1 MSEWKEY
8 RLGDIADYINRG
20 VTPSYSDEGVIVIN
34 QKCVRDGQVK
44 YEQSGYTNSEK
55 KKISEE
61 KYLKSFDILINST
74 GQGTLGRV
82 GQVKKIISPT
92 TVDSHLTIVRINK
105 NNDPIFLGYVLKSK
119 QSIIEDLA
127 EGTTGQ
133 TELSRY
139 KVAEL
144 PLVLPDLP
152 TQTAIAEILS
162 SLDDKIE
169 LNNKINQD
177 LENLA
182 QTLFKQW
189 FIDFE
194 FLNENGEPYKSS
206 CGEMVDSELGE
217 IPKGWEVKRLETH
230 AKISLGGTP
239 SRNNGDYW
247 NGNIPWVNSG
257 AINENYILKPI
268 ELITQEGLDNSS
280 TKLIPKHSTLIAIT
294 GATLG
299 QVSYSLIDACYNQSV
314 ISLTPPDNTKEF
326 IHLLVNTIIPEL
338 IKHQTGGA
346 QQHINKGNVETFK
359 VLFPPVNILNRFKEI
374 LTDLYLKIECY
385 IKENQQLTTLRDT
398 LLPKLISGEL
408 EVSQIQT
415 TS

>member
-1 MSEWKEY
+1 MTNWKEY
-8 RLGDIADYINRG
+8 KLGDIADYINRG

-44 YEQSGYTNSEK
+44 YEQSRYTNSEK

-92 TVDSHLTIVRINK
+92 TVDSHLTIVRVNK
-105 NNDPIFLGYVLKSK
+105 NHDPIFLGYVLKSK

-139 KVAEL
+139 KVAAL

-152 TQTAIAEILS
+152 TQSAIAEILS

-169 LNNKINQD
+169 LNNKINQE

-194 FLNENGEPYKSS
+194 FPNENGEPYKSS
-206 CGEMVDSELGE
+206 GGE
-217 IPKGWEVKRLETH
+217 I
-230 AKISLGGTP
+230 
-239 SRNNGDYW
+239 
-247 NGNIPWVNSG
+247 
-257 AINENYILKPI
+257 
-268 ELITQEGLDNSS
+268 
-280 TKLIPKHSTLIAIT
+280 
-294 GATLG
+294 
-299 QVSYSLIDACYNQSV
+299 VSAPY
-314 ISLTPPDNTKEF
+314 
-326 IHLLVNTIIPEL
+326 
-338 IKHQTGGA
+338 
-346 QQHINKGNVETFK
+346 
-359 VLFPPVNILNRFKEI
+359 
-374 LTDLYLKIECY
+374 
-385 IKENQQLTTLRDT
+385 
-398 LLPKLISGEL
+398 
-408 EVSQIQT
+408 
-415 TS
+415 

>member
-8 RLGDIADYINRG
+8 RLGEIID
-20 VTPSYSDEGVIVIN
+20 
-34 QKCVRDGQVK
+34 VRDGTHDSPK
-44 YEQSGYTNSEK
+44 QSDIGKPLVTSK
-55 KKISEE
+55 HIKGGKIDLSSAYLISFDDFDKINKRSKVDKWDVLFSMIGTIGEMVIIKEE
-61 KYLKSFDILINST
+61 PDFAIKNVGLFKAKDQFTSKWIYYYLKSPKAQSEILSSLKGSTQQYISLTDLRNFPITYPPIKEGWDII
-74 GQGTLGRV
+74 Q
-82 GQVKKIISPT
+82 
-92 TVDSHLTIVRINK
+92 
-105 NNDPIFLGYVLKSK
+105 
-119 QSIIEDLA
+119 
-127 EGTTGQ
+127 
-133 TELSRY
+133 
-139 KVAEL
+139 
-144 PLVLPDLP
+144 
-152 TQTAIAEILS
+152 ILS

-177 LENLA
+177 LESLA

-194 FLNENGEPYKSS
+194 FPNENGEPYKSS
-206 CGEMVDSELGE
+206 GGEMVESELGE
-217 IPKGWEVKRLETH
+217 IPKGWEVVRLETH

-314 ISLTPPDNTKEF
+314 ISLTPPDNSKEF

-359 VLFPPVNILNRFKEI
+359 VLFPPENILNSFKEI

>member
-8 RLGDIADYINRG
+8 RLGEIID
-20 VTPSYSDEGVIVIN
+20 
-34 QKCVRDGQVK
+34 VRDGTHDSPK
-44 YEQSGYTNSEK
+44 QSDIGKPLVTSK
-55 KKISEE
+55 HIKGGKIDLSSAYLISFDDFDKINKRSKVDKWDVLFSMIGTIGEMVIIKEE
-61 KYLKSFDILINST
+61 PDFAIKNVGLFKAKDQFTSKWIYYYLKSPKAQSEILSSLKGSTQQYISLTDLRNFPITYPPIKEGWDII
-74 GQGTLGRV
+74 Q
-82 GQVKKIISPT
+82 
-92 TVDSHLTIVRINK
+92 
-105 NNDPIFLGYVLKSK
+105 
-119 QSIIEDLA
+119 
-127 EGTTGQ
+127 
-133 TELSRY
+133 
-139 KVAEL
+139 
-144 PLVLPDLP
+144 
-152 TQTAIAEILS
+152 ILS

-177 LENLA
+177 LESLA

-194 FLNENGEPYKSS
+194 FPNENGEPYKSS
-206 CGEMVDSELGE
+206 GGEMVESELGE
-217 IPKGWEVKRLETH
+217 IPKGWEVVRLETH

-359 VLFPPVNILNRFKEI
+359 VLFPPENILNSFKEI